1 MAHSVHRL
9 LEANQAS
16 TTNPKV
22 VRKEMQAKVM
32 IVFLFRVFFF
42 VYFLLSASPMMK
54 FLIFRKRSVAI
65 VL

>member
-32 IVFLFRVFFF
+32 IVFLFRVFF